1 MENTVK
7 ITPSSQGAD
16 STPKRWELKIL
27 LKVVLWLLR
36 DEIFGL
42 SPQSTNCIITDWTYS
57 PKKKLI
63 L

>member
-1 MENTVK
+1 MK

-16 STPKRWELKIL
+16 STPKRRELKIL